1 MRLAERATDAE
12 SMAKD
17 LALARTETQDHHALF
32 AMASIQTSR
41 LAPRTWHD
49 RTKVLPL
56 SQATNVTGAATE

>member
-1 MRLAERATDAE
+1 MRLAERATDVE
-12 SMAKD
+12 SMAED
-17 LALARTETQDHHALF
+17 QVLATMETQDRLVQHATDI
-32 AMASIQTSR
+32 IQIVK